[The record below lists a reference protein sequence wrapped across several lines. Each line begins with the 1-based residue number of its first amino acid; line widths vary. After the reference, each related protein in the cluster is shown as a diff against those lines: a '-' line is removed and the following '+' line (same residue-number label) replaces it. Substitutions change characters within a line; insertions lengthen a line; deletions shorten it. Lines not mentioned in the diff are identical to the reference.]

1 VLEGS
6 VRKSGNRVRITAQLI
21 EAESDRHLWSETYD
35 RELEDVFQI
44 QDEVASIIA
53 TALVDSFDGL
63 DDGQVS
69 RTDSLATFEA
79 YRTGRLFWWR
89 RSPEDLQQAI
99 DLFETAI
106 ETDPGF
112 APAYAAVADSWL
124 LLVLYGKVQIL
135 RGVENARPMIEK
147 ALELDPDCP
156 EAIAARGLSL
166 LIIGEKD
173 DAEKDLRRAIKLDSD
188 YIPAYAW
195 LSALLSDLGRIPE
208 QGAVLQQ
215 ALALDPLNNILT
227 SNYAS
232 NLLSRGDADGAKDL
246 VEGLLRLE
254 PGMPTLLV
262 KLSELQLK
270 SGNLV
275 EAWKAAKGAY
285 DQAPENTM
293 AVLAMATAWMELGIN
308 TEAEYILQTGL
319 DTAPG
324 NVTIKLLYLK
334 LLMLE
339 GRVQDAERLM
349 ANLFPDDISWLPE
362 AIQRTYHYQ
371 AGWLN
376 MVKENWMEARDH
388 FELAL
393 NPAEPK
399 LYDDNQLTTLT
410 FVSLLNRG
418 IGDAERAE
426 QRLQMAERVIGH
438 ARVNGIEDAESYYS
452 VACIFAMR
460 GDNQRALQALQ
471 QAYDKG
477 LRQLWQL
484 EIDGRL
490 DPIREEPSF
499 RKLKQQVS
507 EDLRL
512 AIEEVRLLQLAQG

>member
-1 VLEGS
+1 
-6 VRKSGNRVRITAQLI
+6 VRKSGSRVRITAQLI

-35 RELEDVFQI
+35 RELEDVFEI
-44 QDEVASIIA
+44 QDEVASVIA

-63 DDGQVS
+63 DTGRVS
-69 RTDSLATFEA
+69 RTDSLAAFEA
-79 YRTGRLFWWR
+79 YRTGRLLWWR
-89 RSPEDLQQAI
+89 RSPQDLQQAI
-99 DLFETAI
+99 ELFNTAI
-106 ETDPGF
+106 ESDPNF

-135 RGVENARPMIEK
+135 KGVENARPMIEK

-173 DAEKDLRRAIKLDSD
+173 DAERDLRRAIKLDQD
-188 YIPAYAW
+188 YIPAHAW
-195 LSALLSDLGRIPE
+195 LSQLLSDLGRIPE
-208 QGAVLQQ
+208 QGAVLQV
-215 ALALDPLNNILT
+215 ALALDPLNKILT

-232 NLLSRGDADGAKDL
+232 NLLSRGDAAGAKDL
-246 VEGLLRLE
+246 VEGLLRLQ
-254 PGMPTLLV
+254 PGLPTLLV
-262 KLSELQLK
+262 KLSELELK
-270 SGNLV
+270 SGKLV
-275 EAWKAAKGAY
+275 EAWKAAKSAY

-293 AVLAMATAWMELGIN
+293 VVLAMATAWMELGIN
-308 TEAEYILQTGL
+308 TEAGYILQAGL
-319 DTAPG
+319 DHAPG
-324 NVTIKLLYLK
+324 NVNIKIQYLK

-339 GRVQDAERLM
+339 GRAQDAERLM
-349 ANLFPDDISWLPE
+349 ANLFPEDISWLPE

-376 MVKENWMEARDH
+376 MVKENWLEARDH
-388 FELAL
+388 FEQAL

-418 IGDAERAE
+418 MGETERAE

-460 GDNQRALQALQ
+460 GENQRALQALQ

-477 LRQLWQL
+477 LRQLWRL

-490 DPIREEPSF
+490 DPVRGEPLF
-499 RKLKQQVS
+499 HKLMLQVS
-507 EDLRL
+507 EDVQL
-512 AIEEVRLLQLAQG
+512 ANEEVRVLQQAQG